1 MKTLSSGSW
10 QPALICWFCLKFNLK
25 FSGFFCYSVNGSPP
39 GKYFWLQPHPHNPV
53 QRDMWCV
60 EKSLHLLPQ
69 KPLQL
74 EKAVPPVPKKKNLI
88 CNVVTGKAMIT
99 SAVAGGITLNPI
111 VFTSLTVY
119 GVIVKIVVGAAQD
132 DRKIERANFTRAGY
146 KKILDVIWFY
156 LRGDPYSEKEFLD

>member
-1 MKTLSSGSW
+1 MCWKISTPITTKTITARKSS
-10 QPALICWFCLKFNLK
+10 ATCTK
-25 FSGFFCYSVNGSPP
+25 
-39 GKYFWLQPHPHNPV
+39 
-53 QRDMWCV
+53 
-60 EKSLHLLPQ
+60 E
-69 KPLQL
+69 
-74 EKAVPPVPKKKNLI
+74 KNLI
-88 CNVVTGKAMIT
+88 CNVVTGKAVIT

-132 DRKIERANFTRAGY
+132 DKKIERANFTRAEY